1 MKFFPLNCISPT
13 SIIINICWTTEQL
26 ISTFF
31 PTRFMDEIWGHIQRH
46 PKTYILLVSAA
57 ATFLVVN
64 ETLDFVQK
72 VSQSR
77 MLLVFSII
85 TFYFFNVIIIEEV
98 NDDTKK

>member
-1 MKFFPLNCISPT
+1 
-13 SIIINICWTTEQL
+13 
-26 ISTFF
+26 
-31 PTRFMDEIWGHIQRH
+31 MDEIWGHIQRH

>member
-1 MKFFPLNCISPT
+1 MN
-13 SIIINICWTTEQL
+13 
-26 ISTFF
+26 
-31 PTRFMDEIWGHIQRH
+31 EIWGHIKRH

-64 ETLDFVQK
+64 ETLDFVQN